1 MEHEKS
7 EMARIKRGLRLKR
20 KIAAQNN
27 LQLSSSD
34 EGNVRA
40 RSEQAYDNVN
50 HLNIDESLEK
60 GELDSSG
67 LANVSIVDPRAV
79 QVEK

>member
-40 RSEQAYDNVN
+40 RSEQAYDNKN
-50 HLNIDESLEK
+50 HLNIDESL
-60 GELDSSG
+60 
-67 LANVSIVDPRAV
+67 
-79 QVEK
+79 

>member
-1 MEHEKS
+1 
-7 EMARIKRGLRLKR
+7 MARIKRGLRLKR

-34 EGNVRA
+34 EGNGRA
-40 RSEQAYDNVN
+40 RSEQAYENKGLG
-50 HLNIDESLEK
+50 LNNYDSSLEK
-60 GELDSSG
+60 GELDSSA

-79 QVEK
+79 QIEK